1 MTGMQEMMRAM
12 MGNSVSEEE
21 MADMQSMFLTLPMS
35 NSAHC
40 FSPAEMLEGM
50 PAFGGRSAMPDL
62 ASMMKNLGG
71 LGGLGGFGGGR

>member
-1 MTGMQEMMRAM
+1 MRQGGGVTGMQEMMRAM

-21 MADMQSMFLTLPMS
+21 MADMQSMFLPLPAS
-35 NSAHC
+35 NSAYC
-40 FSPAEMLEGM
+40 FSPAEMLGGM

-71 LGGLGGFGGGR
+71 LGGGH